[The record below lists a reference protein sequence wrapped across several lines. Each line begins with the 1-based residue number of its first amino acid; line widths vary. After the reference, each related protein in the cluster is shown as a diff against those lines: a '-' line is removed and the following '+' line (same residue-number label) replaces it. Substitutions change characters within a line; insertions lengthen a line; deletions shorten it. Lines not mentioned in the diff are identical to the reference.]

1 MKILIRG
8 ILSFKK
14 ERVKKRNLSNIKIY
28 IHRNSKSKIIKIEEE
43 KELIRTVNV
52 FRRFL
57 SILFFQSLDK
67 RKFDARNETIWR
79 KVGWN
84 CERKL
89 KRATE
94 DLWKEKLFFSF
105 FHTFVI
111 IRLYVCDTS
120 KNKKRIKTYV
130 FIVIE
135 KIYVSIWRS
144 GVAKLN
150 LSPRISSLSSSLQL

>member
-79 KVGWN
+79 KAWL
-84 CERKL
+84 EL
-89 KRATE
+89 RAIG

>member
-57 SILFFQSLDK
+57 SILFFESLDK
-67 RKFDARNETIWR
+67 RKFDARN
-79 KVGWN
+79 
-84 CERKL
+84 L
-89 KRATE
+89 
-94 DLWKEKLFFSF
+94 EK
-105 FHTFVI
+105 
-111 IRLYVCDTS
+111 
-120 KNKKRIKTYV
+120 N
-130 FIVIE
+130 
-135 KIYVSIWRS
+135 
-144 GVAKLN
+144 VAGIASEN
-150 LSPRISSLSSSLQL
+150 

>member
-57 SILFFQSLDK
+57 SILFFQLLDK
-67 RKFDARNETIWR
+67 RKFDARNLEKSWLELRAKIETSNR
-79 KVGWN
+79 GSV
-84 CERKL
+84 
-89 KRATE
+89 KRETLLLLLSHIC
-94 DLWKEKLFFSF
+94 DY
-105 FHTFVI
+105 TI
-111 IRLYVCDTS
+111 IRMWY

>member
-57 SILFFQSLDK
+57 SILFFQLLDK

-79 KVGWN
+79 KAWLELRAKIETSNRGSV
-84 CERKL
+84 
-89 KRATE
+89 KRE
-94 DLWKEKLFFSF
+94 ILLLLLS
-105 FHTFVI
+105 HI
-111 IRLYVCDTS
+111 CDYT
-120 KNKKRIKTYV
+120 IYCDYTYV
-130 FIVIE
+130 IQV
-135 KIYVSIWRS
+135 KIRK
-144 GVAKLN
+144 G
-150 LSPRISSLSSSLQL
+150 

>member
-1 MKILIRG
+1 MYFENFYR
-8 ILSFKK
+8 SYF
-14 ERVKKRNLSNIKIY
+14 SNY
-28 IHRNSKSKIIKIEEE
+28 WTNENSM
-43 KELIRTVNV
+43 R
-52 FRRFL
+52 
-57 SILFFQSLDK
+57 
-67 RKFDARNETIWR
+67 AIWR

-84 CERKL
+84 CKRKL

-94 DLWKEKLFFSF
+94 DLWKEKFFFSF

-150 LSPRISSLSSSLQL
+150 LSPNFVFILLASALGRLKNAPLILSISFSRGFERFSNSNQRVDFIKYRPQQLCTLVITFL